1 MTVEIFT
8 SNFCGFCYL
17 AKKILIKRQIEFV
30 EIDLDIEPNKRTE
43 MSSRSGGKT
52 SVPQIFFSNLH
63 IGGYKELE
71 IMERQ
76 GKLDPFSIKN

>member
-17 AKKILIKRQIEFV
+17 AKKILNKRQIEFV

>member
-1 MTVEIFT
+1 M
-8 SNFCGFCYL
+8 N
-17 AKKILIKRQIEFV
+17 KRQIEFV